1 MVRRFQFQMGI
12 MSIDANWG
20 KWPIFL
26 FLSTLIGLSIHACS
40 LHRPYT
46 GEDSDTFHAIAIRDD
61 ILSPNLSITP
71 PEMTIKA
78 GEVVA
83 WANYTSSVLQLSL
96 QGIEGQEKPG
106 LLKQL
111 GSKAGLLSKDT
122 ANANTLMAEPAERLR
137 VLEET
142 LKEQRLQL
150 AQMKAQ
156 LNSSQ
161 EPQQSLQERFQ
172 ALEERLKEQEVQLAE
187 LKTGA
192 LIPTEPPQPP
202 QTPAFISPF
211 TTIKGKFEFP
221 GRYAFTLYQSSPN
234 RRPSHV
240 QGSVT
245 VLPVAELP

>member
-1 MVRRFQFQMGI
+1 MARSIQIQMGF
-12 MSIDANWG
+12 MPLDSNGG

-26 FLSTLIGLSIHACS
+26 FLFTLIGLSIHACS

-106 LLKQL
+106 LLKRL
-111 GSKAGLLSKDT
+111 GSKAVLLSKDT
-122 ANANTLMAEPAERLR
+122 ANANTLMAERLR

-192 LIPTEPPQPP
+192 LIPTEPPKPP
-202 QTPAFISPF
+202 QIPAFISPF

>member
-1 MVRRFQFQMGI
+1 MVRSIQIQMGF
-12 MSIDANWG
+12 MPLDSNGG

-26 FLSTLIGLSIHACS
+26 FVFTFIGLSIHACS

-46 GEDSDTFHAIAIRDD
+46 GENSDTFHAIAIRDD

-71 PEMTIKA
+71 PEMIIKA

-106 LLKQL
+106 LLKRL
-111 GSKAGLLSKDT
+111 GSKAGLLSKDKV
-122 ANANTLMAEPAERLR
+122 NANTLMVEPAERLR

-150 AQMKAQ
+150 EQMKAQ
-156 LNSSQ
+156 LNSAQ

-172 ALEERLKEQEVQLAE
+172 TLEERLKEQEVQLAE
-187 LKTGA
+187 LKMGA
-192 LIPTEPPQPP
+192 LAPTEPPKTP
-202 QTPAFISPF
+202 QIPAFINPF

-240 QGSVT
+240 QGSIT